1 MLDVAQVCGEGSG
14 MMKQQLYKFS
24 QNINLPKGA
33 SGTAT
38 TFKFE
43 HVTRIGYIRHVT
55 VNSVVFLRAFLSDHH
70 IHNIVDARCTPS
82 TKHLALEAGGT
93 THAHWHWHEKV

>member
-1 MLDVAQVCGEGSG
+1 MLDVAQVCGEGSS
-14 MMKQQLYKFS
+14 MMKQQLYRFS
-24 QNINLPKGA
+24 PNINLPKGA

-55 VNSVVFLRAFLSDHH
+55 ANSVVFGMSRSWMAFRAFLSL
-70 IHNIVDARCTPS
+70 TLLSLTTS
-82 TKHLALEAGGT
+82 TN
-93 THAHWHWHEKV
+93 